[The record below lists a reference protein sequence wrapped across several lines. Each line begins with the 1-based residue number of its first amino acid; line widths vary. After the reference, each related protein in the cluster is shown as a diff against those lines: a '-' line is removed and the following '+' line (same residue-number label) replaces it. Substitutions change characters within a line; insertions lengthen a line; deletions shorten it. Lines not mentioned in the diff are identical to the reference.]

1 VTEADTGQAWA
12 RGARAGSAEDF
23 SRLVRLHQQPLR
35 AFLRR
40 LTGNAAEADDLAQD
54 SFVFAWE
61 HIQRF
66 DPARAFR
73 PWLFGIAWRKWRESR
88 RGWRRLLRRETAYA
102 DVRETVDAADPSL
115 RLDLAAAC
123 ATLPADQRAALLL
136 CLGLDFTQ
144 MEAAEAL
151 SLPLG
156 TVKSHITRGREKLA
170 AFLGDTHA

>member
-1 VTEADTGQAWA
+1 MTDPQTGQAWA
-12 RGARAGSAEDF
+12 RGARAGSADDF

-40 LTGNAAEADDLAQD
+40 LSGNAAEADDLAQD

-61 HIQRF
+61 HIARF
-66 DPARAFR
+66 DPARDFR
-73 PWLFGIAWRKWRESR
+73 PWLFGIAWRKWRER
-88 RGWRRLLRRETAYA
+88 QRGWRRLLRRETAYA
-102 DVRETVDAADPSL
+102 QGLETLDPSDPGL

-123 ATLPADQRAALLL
+123 AALPPDQRAALLL
-136 CLGLDFTQ
+136 CLGCDFTQ

-156 TVKSHITRGREKLA
+156 TVKSHIARGREKLA
-170 AFLGDTHA
+170 AFLGDTA